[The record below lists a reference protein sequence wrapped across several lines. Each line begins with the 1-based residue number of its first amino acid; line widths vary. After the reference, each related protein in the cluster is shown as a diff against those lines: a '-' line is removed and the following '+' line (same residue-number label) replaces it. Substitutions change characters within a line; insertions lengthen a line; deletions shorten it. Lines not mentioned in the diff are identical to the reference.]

1 MDRSPDEL
9 RAELASLEAAEA
21 KLSAERRHLHNQ
33 IDYGYAQAATQ
44 ARERELSDE
53 RRELHQRIDTLR
65 ELLGESEPNASEDPV
80 NPFSRWSGI
89 SPDVA
94 AGDADD

>member
-9 RAELASLEAAEA
+9 RAALASLKAAEA

-33 IDYGYAQAATQ
+33 IDYGYAKEATH

-53 RRELHQRIDTLR
+53 RRELHQRIDALR
-65 ELLGESEPNASEDPV
+65 ELLGESERSASEEPV
-80 NPFSRWSGI
+80 NPFSQWSGI
-89 SPDVA
+89 SPEVA